1 MLKRSN
7 HQLTNYYT
15 AIAQNPTRTVMAN
28 IAPYRLATGTT
39 SLLTNGTRK
48 PAGCASNANYHN
60 CRAVGFNDLL
70 AAPMIPVKAILI
82 TFE

>member
-1 MLKRSN
+1 LRHTGLPPGQFPANKRDKN
-7 HQLTNYYT
+7 
-15 AIAQNPTRTVMAN
+15 
-28 IAPYRLATGTT
+28 
-39 SLLTNGTRK
+39 
-48 PAGCASNANYHN
+48 PAGCASNANYLN

>member
-1 MLKRSN
+1 M
-7 HQLTNYYT
+7 TE
-15 AIAQNPTRTVMAN
+15 AN
-28 IAPYRLATGTT
+28 TAPYQLATGTVPRP
-39 SLLTNGTRK
+39 NGTMPR
-48 PAGCASNANYHN
+48 PVSCAGNVNYFN

>member
-1 MLKRSN
+1 LR
-7 HQLTNYYT
+7 H
-15 AIAQNPTRTVMAN
+15 
-28 IAPYRLATGTT
+28 T
-39 SLLTNGTRK
+39 SLLPGLF
-48 PAGCASNANYHN
+48 PANKQDKWPDSYAGNANYHN